1 MFIDANLIVMA
12 LEQINRKIKALSQEL
27 DKLRPL
33 SVEDEQRIMQK
44 FRLDWNFHSNHI
56 EGNSLNYSETRAL
69 ILFGITAQGKPMKDH
84 LEMEGHNEAI
94 KYIEEVVKQERPMTE
109 QFIREIH
116 QMILKERYQSDAI
129 TPDGQP
135 TKKWVEVGEY
145 KSTPNHVK
153 TATGEI
159 FRFASPEETPAKME
173 ELMNWYKKSLKDKK
187 INPLFFAVEF
197 HYRFVRIHPFDD
209 GNGRMARILMNFI
222 LMQMHLPPAIIPTD
236 KREDYYS
243 ALSQADAGNLE
254 VFFNYIGERLIYSL
268 DLMVRGAKGEDIED
282 PDDLDKKLDLLQR
295 KISSKDKIKLRRSKK
310 AKIEVFEKVISKFI
324 NELIFQTIKFHKLFF
339 EIIVS
344 SIDHSG
350 LLPKLQNVEI
360 KELTNFID
368 QKINSSSLT
377 ELTYIIFFETLKK
390 ESSPVDFQIFFQVK
404 FEEFRVIIL
413 SKIGAFSKQQ
423 TKDFSFVPSVLKHLQ
438 QAQTIISVKYHE
450 EVDSQMI
457 KKSVSQITDVLVK
470 NIDKIF
476 NESTKES

>member
-1 MFIDANLIVMA
+1 LFIDANLIVMA

-187 INPLFFAVEF
+187 KNPLLFA
-197 HYRFVRIHPFDD
+197 
-209 GNGRMARILMNFI
+209 
-222 LMQMHLPPAIIPTD
+222 T
-236 KREDYYS
+236 
-243 ALSQADAGNLE
+243 
-254 VFFNYIGERLIYSL
+254 
-268 DLMVRGAKGEDIED
+268 
-282 PDDLDKKLDLLQR
+282 
-295 KISSKDKIKLRRSKK
+295 
-310 AKIEVFEKVISKFI
+310 
-324 NELIFQTIKFHKLFF
+324 
-339 EIIVS
+339 
-344 SIDHSG
+344 
-350 LLPKLQNVEI
+350 
-360 KELTNFID
+360 
-368 QKINSSSLT
+368 
-377 ELTYIIFFETLKK
+377 
-390 ESSPVDFQIFFQVK
+390 
-404 FEEFRVIIL
+404 
-413 SKIGAFSKQQ
+413 
-423 TKDFSFVPSVLKHLQ
+423 
-438 QAQTIISVKYHE
+438 
-450 EVDSQMI
+450 
-457 KKSVSQITDVLVK
+457 
-470 NIDKIF
+470 
-476 NESTKES
+476 